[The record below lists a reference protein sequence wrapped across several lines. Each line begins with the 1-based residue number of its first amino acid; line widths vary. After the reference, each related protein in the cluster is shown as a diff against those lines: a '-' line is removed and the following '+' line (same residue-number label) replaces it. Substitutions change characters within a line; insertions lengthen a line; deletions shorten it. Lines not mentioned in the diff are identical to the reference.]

1 MSLQWPA
8 AGSGALSVSVPAQDL
23 LKQVPITLIQFISV
37 QSLSHVWLFAD
48 P

>member
-1 MSLQWPA
+1 MGLRWPA

-23 LKQVPITLIQFISV
+23 LKQVSITFIRFISV